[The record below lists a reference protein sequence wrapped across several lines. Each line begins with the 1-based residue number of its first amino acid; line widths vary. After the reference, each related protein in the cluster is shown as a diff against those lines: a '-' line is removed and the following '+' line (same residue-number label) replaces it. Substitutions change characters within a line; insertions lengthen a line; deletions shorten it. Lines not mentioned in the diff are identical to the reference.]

1 MNNQDTIAARK
12 TLAPLTEAQIKD
24 MDENSYF
31 GTLIFKVD
39 EEIQR
44 LEALAQPDDVE
55 ADLRKKVQ
63 EDPEN
68 LDNYFALAE
77 LLIEKNRSEESI
89 PLLLDIVAIERNW
102 QDKKAYDKLMD
113 VFAKLGS
120 SNEAVK
126 KGRSKLANIMF

>member
-55 ADLRKKVQ
+55 VDLRKKVQ

-102 QDKKAYDKLMD
+102 QDKKAYNKLMD

>member
-1 MNNQDTIAARK
+1 MSLTK
-12 TLAPLTEAQIKD
+12 LTEAQIKD

-31 GTLIFKVD
+31 GALIFKVD

-102 QDKKAYDKLMD
+102 QDKKAYNKLMD

>member
-31 GTLIFKVD
+31 GALIFKVD

-102 QDKKAYDKLMD
+102 QDKKAYNKLMD

>member
-89 PLLLDIVAIERNW
+89 LLLLDIVTIESNW
-102 QDKKAYDKLMD
+102 QDKKAYNKLMD

>member
-89 PLLLDIVAIERNW
+89 PLLLDIVTIERNW
-102 QDKKAYDKLMD
+102 
-113 VFAKLGS
+113 
-120 SNEAVK
+120 
-126 KGRSKLANIMF
+126 

>member
-102 QDKKAYDKLMD
+102 QDKKAYNKLMD

>member
-31 GTLIFKVD
+31 GALIFKVD

-68 LDNYFALAE
+68 LDNYF
-77 LLIEKNRSEESI
+77 IGKRI
-89 PLLLDIVAIERNW
+89 G
-102 QDKKAYDKLMD
+102 QGAYA
-113 VFAKLGS
+113 VVRLGLHKML
-120 SNEAVK
+120 N
-126 KGRSKLANIMF
+126 